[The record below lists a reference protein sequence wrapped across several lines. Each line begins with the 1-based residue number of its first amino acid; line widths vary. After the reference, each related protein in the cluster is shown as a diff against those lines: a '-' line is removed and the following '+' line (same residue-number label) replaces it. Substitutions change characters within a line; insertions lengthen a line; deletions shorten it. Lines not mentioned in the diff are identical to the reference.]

1 MTFEDKT
8 SNMYRLTKGEHNKLL
23 RNAFTSKYKKT
34 NTKTKDEINKKGKE
48 ILKKEKPYT
57 DLISMKKIIVFSLLR
72 VIKKTSKTT
81 QQSD

>member
-1 MTFEDKT
+1 MIFGDKT

-34 NTKTKDEINKKGKE
+34 NTKTKDKINKKGKE

-57 DLISMKKIIVFSLLR
+57 DLISMFSLLR

>member
-1 MTFEDKT
+1 MIFGDKT

-57 DLISMKKIIVFSLLR
+57 DLILMFSLLR